1 MAMKDEVKEQQQKL
15 KGKTTREK
23 LEYFWDYYKVH
34 TILALFVVF
43 TQKRAVHLPGA
54 LSGW

>member
-15 KGKTTREK
+15 KGKTAREK

-34 TILALFVVF
+34 TIEYASLPCLSFLPPVF
-43 TQKRAVHLPGA
+43 LLKI
-54 LSGW
+54 